1 LQLRIY
7 SLSSHSSIFL
17 VVTISKLAQ
26 KYTGISYNI
35 KQKQLDTYKK
45 QLVTIPHLYSVA
57 VLIHIFIL
65 LLFQLLDIVNS

>member
-35 KQKQLDTYKK
+35 KQKQLDY
-45 QLVTIPHLYSVA
+45 I
-57 VLIHIFIL
+57 
-65 LLFQLLDIVNS
+65 